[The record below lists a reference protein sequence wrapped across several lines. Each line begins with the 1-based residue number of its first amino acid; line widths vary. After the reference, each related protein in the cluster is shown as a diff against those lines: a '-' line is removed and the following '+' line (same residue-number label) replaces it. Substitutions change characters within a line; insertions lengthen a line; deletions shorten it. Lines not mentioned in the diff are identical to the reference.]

1 MLAAK
6 TNFKKRK
13 KIIVLLLYGLFLMRI
28 MPTIAIAMMMA
39 MAAAVIVIVKP
50 EIVAKFDVETAVGK
64 GNIVLS

>member
-1 MLAAK
+1 
-6 TNFKKRK
+6 
-13 KIIVLLLYGLFLMRI
+13 MRI